1 MKDILDLIEQS
12 NQLDMDL
19 SAELAKAED
28 VLYEGQLSTAALSLH
43 ELQVAATDS
52 ATSNQNSAEP
62 GSSAMQ
68 A

>member
-1 MKDILDLIEQS
+1 
-12 NQLDMDL
+12 MDL

-52 ATSNQNSAEP
+52 ATTNQNSAEP